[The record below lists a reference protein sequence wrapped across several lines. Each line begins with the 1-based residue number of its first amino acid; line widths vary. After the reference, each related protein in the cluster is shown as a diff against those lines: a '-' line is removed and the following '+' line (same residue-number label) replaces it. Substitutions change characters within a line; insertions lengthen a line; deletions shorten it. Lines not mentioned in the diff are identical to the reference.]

1 MSEEIMT
8 ENQNQTVES
17 TDVNYIDVIN
27 NLRNNTVSKS
37 EYEKVMRENRML
49 ANQLATTP
57 ATSAEEE
64 ETVIPTAEELTAMKT
79 KMSKM
84 TSCSNLEFISAALNY
99 REAVIASGGRDPFL
113 PLNHEY
119 VDNEFDDAK
128 AAAIADGLRQMVDY
142 SAGDAK
148 LFDSE
153 LKRCCK

>member
-8 ENQNQTVES
+8 ENQNQPVES
-17 TDVNYIDVIN
+17 TDTNYIDVIN
-27 NLRNNTVSKS
+27 QLRNNTVSKS

-57 ATSAEEE
+57 PTSTEEVVTVPTEEE
-64 ETVIPTAEELTAMKT
+64 INAIKT

-84 TSCSNLEFISAALNY
+84 TSCSNLEFISAALSY
-99 REAVIASGGRDPFL
+99 RDAIIASGGRDPFL

-119 VDNEFDDAK
+119 VDNEYDDAK
-128 AAAIADGLRQMVDY
+128 AAAIADGLRQMVEY